1 VKNSI
6 SFRICFPIFSWIWY
20 LYTFYQGLI
29 RSCLFLGFSV
39 AYAFFMA
46 WIISTFLFFFV
57 CVFIFFFPFLTFY
70 LQFLFVCN
78 SRPFRAASCLASQF
92 RCTTSGFC
100 IPSVQKCDG
109 IVDCPD
115 REDELDCPTPPPPG
129 FLYFSNFMLFL
140 LIICYLFIYL
150 DVIHGNQWNLIH
162 WSNQN

>member
-1 VKNSI
+1 LRPLYVLSRFNSLVFVSWVLCCLCVLYGLNHFYI
-6 SFRICFPIFSWIWY
+6 S
-20 LYTFYQGLI
+20 
-29 RSCLFLGFSV
+29 LFLCLCF
-39 AYAFFMA
+39 Y
-46 WIISTFLFFFV
+46 I
-57 CVFIFFFPFLTFY
+57 FFPFLTFY

-162 WSNQN
+162 